1 MAHREG
7 DGKFACP
14 GKPVAR
20 ACTFPEEVRK
30 ELMTPN
36 QPPAKALRALR
47 RRDPRLAGAMKR
59 TPPFPGFPRG
69 VQRGSNFHS
78 LARSVIYQQL
88 SGHAAGTIY
97 GRVKA
102 LTGTGRFPKPS
113 EILDLPEAD
122 LRGAGLSRAKL
133 RCLRDLS
140 ERVETGTLKLRGLG
154 RLPDQEVIERLT
166 EVWGI
171 GEWSAQMFLIFKLG
185 RLDVMATGDLGI
197 QEGLRRLDGL
207 PSRPSP
213 SELGAR
219 AELWAPLRS
228 VASWTLW
235 RLCDLPDP
243 TKKEA

>member
-1 MAHREG
+1 
-7 DGKFACP
+7 
-14 GKPVAR
+14 
-20 ACTFPEEVRK
+20 
-30 ELMTPN
+30 
-36 QPPAKALRALR
+36 
-47 RRDPRLAGAMKR
+47 MKR

-102 LTGTGRFPKPS
+102 LTGTGRFPKPH
-113 EILDLPEAD
+113 EILGFPEEA

-140 ERVETGTLKLRGLG
+140 ERVENGTLKLRGLG
-154 RLPDQEVIERLT
+154 RMPDDEVINRLT

-197 QEGLRRLDGL
+197 QEGLRRLDRL
-207 PSRPSP
+207 AVRPSP
-213 SELGAR
+213 AELSER
-219 AELWAPLRS
+219 AEIWAPLRS

-235 RLCDLPDP
+235 RLCDGPDP
-243 TKKEA
+243 TTEQS